1 MNGFKLPQI
10 EKGNLLTGE
19 AQRDLAGQPTGGNL
33 RKVLGDPNPDFNI
46 SFNQEFTYKNW
57 NFRMQV
63 DGVYGFEVYN
73 WDWITRN
80 NVGNGPMAKQELLG
94 QLPRGWVA
102 SIGGFIGPRIQEEH
116 VEDGSFTKLR
126 EISLGYTFKKLKFA
140 DNIKVAVSGRNLFSK
155 DSYRGFDP
163 EVNSAGQSYVRGT
176 DFGSVPIPKTIQFS
190 IIANF

>member
-1 MNGFKLPQI
+1 
-10 EKGNLLTGE
+10 
-19 AQRDLAGQPTGGNL
+19 
-33 RKVLGDPNPDFNI
+33 
-46 SFNQEFTYKNW
+46 
-57 NFRMQV
+57 
-63 DGVYGFEVYN
+63 
-73 WDWITRN
+73 
-80 NVGNGPMAKQELLG
+80 LG